1 MNILIVDDEILA
13 IENVENALKTFLF
26 RIPGAEMFFVHLTL
40 MMLKVLLLRK
50 ILISYFAILRCRTG
64 MELTWCA
71 GSMKADIIWNVL

>member
-13 IENVENALKTFLF
+13 IENVENALKNISVPDTRGRNVF
-26 RIPGAEMFFVHLTL
+26 RAFNINDAKSIIATE
-40 MMLKVLLLRK
+40 

>member
-13 IENVENALKTFLF
+13 IENVENALKNISVPDTRGRNVF
-26 RIPGAEMFFVHLTL
+26 RLTL
-40 MMLKVLLLRK
+40 TMLKVLLLRK
-50 ILISYFAILRCRTG
+50 ILISYFVILRCRTG